1 MKLDLY
7 FKKECGKTVVNTAKS
22 TFVVGP
28 NEKEKMKLMRDVNI
42 WKFIDH
48 GLEPISGSYHYNY
61 SYWTKD
67 YHSCVDFSDENG
79 VICAM
84 TTGYPLGDIV
94 ERLLSDVDNPAEVL
108 LDSIKKTYEYYE
120 RKNEKKSRS
129 EVCL

>member
-22 TFVVGP
+22 TFKVGP
-28 NEKEKMKLMRDVNI
+28 NEKEKMKLMRDVGICEFINI
-42 WKFIDH
+42 
-48 GLEPISGSYHYNY
+48 GVEPTLQKYKH
-61 SYWTKD
+61 WTND

-94 ERLLSDVDNPAEVL
+94 ERLLSNVGEERVAKVL

-120 RKNEKKSRS
+120 KKNEKKSRS